1 MKAFFRLIVI
11 TFGAL
16 LTSCKTNSFV
26 IYGKDFLPTEITKP
40 CLDLFGDE
48 RRTCLGNI
56 LDQEKVSVNK
66 KPSFYIYTNSK
77 VLDKLHF
84 EFLGDRFVKLQ
95 NPRLKED
102 NCVHNLRFLESENG
116 SLILSNQDQD
126 SIIVCFSKEDKF
138 EFLIFSESL
147 GIVEAA
153 ALIYKIEAAQ

>member
-1 MKAFFRLIVI
+1 MKALFPLII
-11 TFGAL
+11 LIFGAF

-26 IYGKDFLPTEITKP
+26 IYGKDFLPTETTKP
-40 CLDLFGDE
+40 CLDLLGDK
-48 RRTCLGNI
+48 RRACLGNI
-56 LDQEKVSVNK
+56 FDREKVSVNQ
-66 KPSFYIYTNSK
+66 KPSFYIYTK
-77 VLDKLHF
+77 DKTFDKLYF
-84 EFLGDRFVKLQ
+84 ENLGTRFVKLQ

-153 ALIYKIEAAQ
+153 ALIYEIEAAQ